1 MITLNVCKKISQ
13 ENILIACIISFFM
26 LLIPTTIIAQDD
38 VKNLDSLAE
47 IAINNGNFAGGYLL
61 RTKQIDTLSKQV
73 NKGDSNL
80 IRLIANRGICL
91 ERLKKFDEAL
101 TEEKRAV
108 ELWTEFQDTTS
119 YTYASLLSNL
129 SICQIDANQLDA
141 AIENSQKSISILET
155 LPKTTMTQWMYQ
167 AKAYINKAEVLVKA
181 KRFKEAVAEEWK
193 GLEIFRRYYG
203 NDTSPYLEE
212 LAYLHKYLKESGN
225 EEDADKI
232 AIKLEKG
239 AADLRL
245 PKVKE
250 FASAEEASKY
260 NTEAIYCCNY
270 YLDHPITAPK
280 MIEAGQFF
288 DNWNNLSK
296 DVRINI
302 GKFEHD
308 LLQSQAGS
316 LCYLAYEAS
325 MITNELRNNVQF
337 DKVIYL
343 AAIVEVTGF
352 YVDNKESIGL
362 VPTLEPFAKVY
373 SKDNPKP
380 VLTLAEEQYD
390 ALMKLMK
397 ENRKIKLPK

>member
-13 ENILIACIISFFM
+13 KKILIACIISFFM

-38 VKNLDSLAE
+38 MKSLDSLAE
-47 IAINNGNFAGGYLL
+47 IAISNGNFAGGYLL

-80 IRLIANRGICL
+80 IRLIANRGMCL
-91 ERLKKFDEAL
+91 ERIKKFDEAL
-101 TEEKRAV
+101 IEEKKAV
-108 ELWTEFQDTTS
+108 ELWTKFQDTTS

-129 SICQIDANQLDA
+129 SICQIDVNQLDA

-167 AKAYINKAEVLVKA
+167 AKTYINKAEVLAKA
-181 KRFKEAVAEEWK
+181 KRFKEAITEEWK

-203 NDTSPYLEE
+203 NDTSPYLKE
-212 LAYLHKYLKESGN
+212 LTYLQKYLKESGN
-225 EEDADKI
+225 EEEADKI
-232 AIKLEKG
+232 AIKLEEG

-260 NTEAIYCCNY
+260 NKEAIYCCNY

-288 DNWNNLSK
+288 ENWNNLSK
-296 DVRINI
+296 DVRINM

-308 LLQSQAGS
+308 LLQSQGGS

-325 MITNELRNNVQF
+325 MITNELRNNVKF

-352 YVDNKESIGL
+352 YVDNKQSIGL
-362 VPTLEPFAKVY
+362 VATLEPFAKVY
-373 SKDNPKP
+373 SIDNPKP
-380 VLTLAEEQYD
+380 VLKLAEEQYD

-397 ENRKIKLPK
+397 ENRNTKLQ